1 MVKSSYTSFL
11 QEIRGLIPQDRIYT
25 DELRRLAWGTDAGF
39 YRLIPQIVIRSNSEE
54 EISDLLKL
62 ADRYGLPVTF
72 RAAGTSLSGQA
83 ISDSILIVAGKHWEK
98 YSISPDH
105 EQITLQPGIIG
116 QRVNEILAPYG
127 RKFAPDPASV
137 KSAMV
142 GGIVMNNAS
151 GMNCGTHA
159 NSDKVLLSARIVLA
173 DGTVLDTGDD
183 ISRASFEATHP
194 DFYNRICELRDR
206 IRANEELAARIR
218 YKYSIKNVT
227 GLNLLPFVR
236 FDDPFDIIAHL
247 MVGSEG
253 TLAFLSQIT
262 MRTEYDYPYKASAML
277 YFTSIKDACRAVVA
291 MKELSN
297 DNTSASEADRK
308 IVKGAELLDYKSL
321 SSVEDPVYLK
331 YKQEVADASGLTA
344 VLTETKARTREELEQ
359 NISVIEE
366 CLKTFSTYIPVHF
379 TDRPEEYSKYWAIRS
394 GIFPSVGGT
403 RQPGTTC
410 LIEDVAFHIEDLPE
424 ATADLQ
430 QLIARHG
437 YDDACIYG
445 HALEGNYHFILN
457 QSFSTDAEVKRYE
470 DLMNDVKTLVVDKYD
485 GSLKAEHGTG
495 RNMAPFVKYEWGE
508 AAFEAMK
515 AVKQLFD
522 PKGLLNPGV
531 IFNDDPQ
538 CHIKNFKPL
547 PLIPIDEASPA
558 EKVNKCIECGFCEV
572 NCLSCGFT
580 LSSRQRIVLQREI
593 SRLKQSGT
601 DPERLSLLE
610 KQYRYPG
617 NQTCAGDGLCSMS
630 CPMNINTGDLTHI
643 IRQETLPKG
652 SLGYKAGDFVANHFA
667 GVKSSLRPVLSLANF
682 GHSVLGT
689 KAMSSITKGMHN
701 VLGVPLWTPAMPKA
715 YSIDKSQLSTV
726 NCQLNKVVYFP
737 SCINQTMGLPKKSP
751 VEQPL
756 VNKMISLLQKGGY
769 EVIFPKDM
777 DKLCCGTI
785 WESKGMMDIADRKSA
800 ELEAALY
807 KASNGGK
814 YPVLCDQSPCLHRM
828 REVMTQVK
836 LYEPVEFIYTFLKD
850 KLVFSPIDEPIA
862 VHITCS
868 MRKMNLG
875 NMLVDLARLCSTKV
889 IVPEEVGCCGFAGDR
904 GFTYPEVNAYA
915 LRKLKPQ
922 IEKAGVKTGYS
933 NSRTCEIGLTT
944 NAGIPYISI
953 VYLVD
958 KCTTSKNKCHEQP
971 A

>member
-1 MVKSSYTSFL
+1 MAFL
-11 QEIRGLIPQDRIYT
+11 QEARQFIPQERIYT

-39 YRLIPQIVIRSNSEE
+39 YRLIPQIVIRSEGEE
-54 EISDLLKL
+54 EISRLLKL
-62 ADRYGLPVTF
+62 ADLYNLPVTF

-105 EQITLQPGIIG
+105 KEITLQPGIIG
-116 QRVNEILAPYG
+116 QRVNELLAPFG

-159 NSDKVLLSARIVLA
+159 NSDKVLLSARIILP
-173 DGTVLDTGDD
+173 DGTLLD
-183 ISRASFEATHP
+183 SRAAFEVTHR
-194 DFYNRICELRDR
+194 DFIRRICTLRDEV
-206 IRANEELAARIR
+206 RADEKLAERIR

-236 FDDPFDIIAHL
+236 FDDPFDIITHL

-253 TLAFLSQIT
+253 TLAFLSQVT
-262 MRTEYDYPYKASAML
+262 MQTEYDYPFKASAML
-277 YFTSIKDACRAVVA
+277 YFKTIKDACRAVVA
-291 MKELSN
+291 MKKLTDSN
-297 DNTSASEADRK
+297 GEW
-308 IVKGAELLDYKSL
+308 IVKGAELLDWKSL
-321 SSVEDPVYLK
+321 ASVSDPIFLK
-331 YKQEVADASGLTA
+331 YKGEVCSSPLPGVEPGDETGLTA
-344 VLTETKARTREELEQ
+344 VLTETKARSAEELKR
-359 NISVIEE
+359 NISGIEC
-366 CLKTFSTYIPVHF
+366 CLSDFQTYTPVRF
-379 TDRPEEYSKYWAIRS
+379 TDKPEEYSQYWAIRS

-403 RQPGTTC
+403 RKPGTTC

-424 ATADLQ
+424 ATAELQ

-437 YDDACIYG
+437 YEDACIYG

-457 QSFSTDAEVKRYE
+457 QSFSSDAEVKRYE
-470 DLMNDVKTLVVDKYD
+470 DLMNDVKTLVVDRYD

-495 RNMAPFVKYEWGE
+495 RNMAPFVRYEWGD
-508 AAFEAMK
+508 AAYEVMK
-515 AVKQLFD
+515 AVKKLFD

-531 IFNDDPQ
+531 IFNDDPK

-547 PLIPIDEASPA
+547 PLIPLDTESPA
-558 EKVNKCIECGFCEV
+558 AKVNRCIECGFCEV

-593 SRLKQSGT
+593 ARLRQNGE

-630 CPMNINTGDLTHI
+630 CPMGINTGDLTHV
-643 IRQETLPKG
+643 IRQEEIPQG
-652 SLGYKAGDFVANHFA
+652 SFGYKVGNFAANHFA
-667 GVKSSLRPVLSLANF
+667 GIKSTLRPVLGLADF

-701 VLGVPLWTPAMPKA
+701 AFGIPLWTPAMPKA
-715 YSIDKSQLSTV
+715 FKTNSQLSTPAPR
-726 NCQLNKVVYFP
+726 QNKVVYFP

-751 VEQPL
+751 VEQAL
-756 VNKMISLLQKGGY
+756 VSKMIALLQKGGY
-769 EVIFPKDM
+769 EVIFPKNM
-777 DKLCCGTI
+777 EKLCCGTI
-785 WESKGMMDIADRKSA
+785 WESKGMLDIADRKTT
-800 ELEAALY
+800 ELEAALWE
-807 KASNGGK
+807 ASEQGR

-828 REVMTQVK
+828 RETIRRMK
-836 LYEPVEFIYTFLKD
+836 LYEPAEFIYTFLRD
-850 KLVFSPIDEPIA
+850 KLVFTPIDRPVAI
-862 VHITCS
+862 HITCS
-868 MRKMNLG
+868 MRKMGLA
-875 NMLVDLARLCSTKV
+875 DTIIALARLCSTKV

-904 GFTYPEVNAYA
+904 GFTYPELNAYA
-915 LRKLKPQ
+915 LRKLRPQ
-922 IEKAGVKTGYS
+922 IEAAGVSIGYS

-944 NAGIPYISI
+944 NSGIPYVSI
-953 VYLVD
+953 AYLVD
-958 KCTTSKNKCHEQP
+958 QCTEPVTVNPELT
-971 A
+971 

>member
-1 MVKSSYTSFL
+1 MAFL
-11 QEIRGLIPQDRIYT
+11 QEAKQFIPRERIYT

-39 YRLIPQIVIRSNSEE
+39 YRLIPQIVIRSEGEE
-54 EISDLLKL
+54 EISRLLKL
-62 ADRYGLPVTF
+62 ADLYNLPVTF

-105 EQITLQPGIIG
+105 KEITLQPGIIG
-116 QRVNEILAPYG
+116 QRVNELLAPFG

-159 NSDKVLLSARIVLA
+159 NSDKVLLSARIILP
-173 DGTVLDTGDD
+173 DGTLLDTGDSV
-183 ISRASFEATHP
+183 SRAAFEVTHR
-194 DFYNRICELRDR
+194 DFIHRICTLRDEV
-206 IRANEELAARIR
+206 RADEKLAERIR

-236 FDDPFDIIAHL
+236 FDDPFDIITHL

-253 TLAFLSQIT
+253 TLAFLSQVT
-262 MRTEYDYPYKASAML
+262 MQTEYDYPFKASAML
-277 YFTSIKDACRAVVA
+277 YFKTIKDACRAVVA
-291 MKELSN
+291 MKKLTDSN
-297 DNTSASEADRK
+297 GEW
-308 IVKGAELLDYKSL
+308 IVKGAELLDWKSL
-321 SSVEDPVYLK
+321 ASVSDPIFLK
-331 YKQEVADASGLTA
+331 YKGEVCSSPLPGVEPGDETGLTA
-344 VLTETKARTREELEQ
+344 VLTETKARSAEELKR
-359 NISVIEE
+359 NISGIEC
-366 CLKTFSTYIPVHF
+366 CLSDFQTYTPVRF
-379 TDRPEEYSKYWAIRS
+379 TDKPEEYSQYWAIRS

-403 RQPGTTC
+403 RKPGTTC

-424 ATADLQ
+424 ATAELQ

-437 YDDACIYG
+437 YEDACIYG

-457 QSFSTDAEVKRYE
+457 QSFSSDAEVKRYE
-470 DLMNDVKTLVVDKYD
+470 DLMNDVKTLVVDRYD

-495 RNMAPFVKYEWGE
+495 RNMAPFVRYEWGD
-508 AAFEAMK
+508 AAYEVMK
-515 AVKQLFD
+515 AVKKLFD

-531 IFNDDPQ
+531 IFNDDPK

-547 PLIPIDEASPA
+547 PLIPLDTESPA
-558 EKVNKCIECGFCEV
+558 AKVNRCIECGFCEV

-593 SRLKQSGT
+593 ARLRQNGE

-630 CPMNINTGDLTHI
+630 CPMGINTGDLTHV
-643 IRQETLPKG
+643 IRQEEIPQG
-652 SLGYKAGDFVANHFA
+652 SFGYKIGNFAANHFA
-667 GVKSSLRPVLSLANF
+667 GIKSTLRPVLGLADF

-701 VLGVPLWTPAMPKA
+701 AFGIPLWTPAMPKA
-715 YSIDKSQLSTV
+715 FKTNSQLSTLAPR
-726 NCQLNKVVYFP
+726 QNKVVYFP

-751 VEQPL
+751 VEQAL
-756 VNKMISLLQKGGY
+756 VSKMIALLQKGGY
-769 EVIFPKDM
+769 EVIFPKNM
-777 DKLCCGTI
+777 EKLCCGTI
-785 WESKGMMDIADRKSA
+785 WESKGMLDIADRKTT
-800 ELEAALY
+800 ELEAALWE
-807 KASNGGK
+807 ASEQGR

-828 REVMTQVK
+828 RETIRRMK
-836 LYEPVEFIYTFLKD
+836 LYEPAEFIYTFLRD
-850 KLVFSPIDEPIA
+850 KLVFTPIDRPVA

-868 MRKMNLG
+868 MRKMGLA
-875 NMLVDLARLCSTKV
+875 DTIIALARLCSTKV

-904 GFTYPEVNAYA
+904 GFTYPELNAYA
-915 LRKLKPQ
+915 LRKLRPQ
-922 IEKAGVKTGYS
+922 IEAAGVSIGYS

-944 NAGIPYISI
+944 NSGIPYVSI
-953 VYLVD
+953 AYLVD
-958 KCTTSKNKCHEQP
+958 QCTEP
-971 A
+971 ATVNPELT

>member
-1 MVKSSYTSFL
+1 MAFL
-11 QEIRGLIPQDRIYT
+11 QEARQFIPQERIYT

-39 YRLIPQIVIRSNSEE
+39 YRLIPQIVIRSEGEE
-54 EISDLLKL
+54 EISRLLKL
-62 ADRYGLPVTF
+62 ADLYNLPVTF

-105 EQITLQPGIIG
+105 KEITLQPGIIG
-116 QRVNEILAPYG
+116 QRVNELLAPFG

-159 NSDKVLLSARIVLA
+159 NSDKVLLSARIILP
-173 DGTVLDTGDD
+173 DGTLLDTGDSV
-183 ISRASFEATHP
+183 SRAAFEVTHR
-194 DFYNRICELRDR
+194 DFIRRICTLRDEV
-206 IRANEELAARIR
+206 RADEKLAERIR

-236 FDDPFDIIAHL
+236 FDDPFDIITHL

-253 TLAFLSQIT
+253 TLAFLSQVT
-262 MRTEYDYPYKASAML
+262 MQTEYDYPFKASAML
-277 YFTSIKDACRAVVA
+277 YFKTIKDACRAVVA
-291 MKELSN
+291 MKKLTDSN
-297 DNTSASEADRK
+297 GEW
-308 IVKGAELLDYKSL
+308 IVKGAELLDWKSL
-321 SSVEDPVYLK
+321 ASVSDPIFLK
-331 YKQEVADASGLTA
+331 YKGEVCSSPLPGVEPGDETGLTA
-344 VLTETKARTREELEQ
+344 VLTETKARSAEELRR
-359 NISVIEE
+359 NISGIEC
-366 CLKTFSTYIPVHF
+366 CLSDFQTYTPVRF
-379 TDRPEEYSKYWAIRS
+379 TDKPEEYSQYWAIRS

-403 RQPGTTC
+403 RKPGTTC

-424 ATADLQ
+424 ATAELQ

-437 YDDACIYG
+437 YEDACIYG

-457 QSFSTDAEVKRYE
+457 QSFSSDAEVKRYE
-470 DLMNDVKTLVVDKYD
+470 DLMNDVKTLVVDRYD

-495 RNMAPFVKYEWGE
+495 RNMAPFVRYEWGD
-508 AAFEAMK
+508 AAYEVMK
-515 AVKQLFD
+515 AVKKLFD

-531 IFNDDPQ
+531 IFNDDPK

-547 PLIPIDEASPA
+547 PLIPLDTESPA
-558 EKVNKCIECGFCEV
+558 AKVNRCIECGFCEV

-593 SRLKQSGT
+593 ARLRQNGE

-630 CPMNINTGDLTHI
+630 CPMGINTGDLTHV
-643 IRQETLPKG
+643 IRQEEIPHG
-652 SLGYKAGDFVANHFA
+652 SFGYKIGNFAANHFA
-667 GVKSSLRPVLSLANF
+667 GIKSTLRPVLGLADF

-701 VLGVPLWTPAMPKA
+701 AFGIPLWTPAMPKA
-715 YSIDKSQLSTV
+715 FKINSQLSTPAPR
-726 NCQLNKVVYFP
+726 QNKVVYFP

-751 VEQPL
+751 VEQAL
-756 VNKMISLLQKGGY
+756 VSKMIALLQKGGY
-769 EVIFPKDM
+769 EVILPKNM
-777 DKLCCGTI
+777 EKLCCGTI
-785 WESKGMMDIADRKSA
+785 WESKGMLDIADRKTA
-800 ELEAALY
+800 ELEAALWE
-807 KASNGGK
+807 ASEQGR

-828 REVMTQVK
+828 RETIRRMK
-836 LYEPVEFIYTFLKD
+836 LYEPAEFIYTFLRD
-850 KLVFSPIDEPIA
+850 KLVFTPIDRPVA

-868 MRKMNLG
+868 MRKMGLA
-875 NMLVDLARLCSTKV
+875 DTIIALARLCSTKV

-904 GFTYPEVNAYA
+904 GFTYPELNAYA
-915 LRKLKPQ
+915 LRKLRPQ
-922 IEKAGVKTGYS
+922 IEAAGVSIGYS

-944 NAGIPYISI
+944 NSGIPYVSI
-953 VYLVD
+953 AYLVD
-958 KCTTSKNKCHEQP
+958 QCTEPVTVNPELT
-971 A
+971 